1 MIGHWLTQHRLALT
15 QVLVRL
21 WRNPL
26 SLLMMAAV
34 IGVTLALPAML
45 YVILGSLQRFAG
57 DLDTP
62 PQISLFLAADA
73 SADTAKG
80 LTQRLDQHPAVA
92 SYRFI
97 ARDEAWRE
105 LQQNSG
111 LTDVASGLEQNPLP
125 DAFVIH
131 MENEDAAAMERLQQE
146 MQQWPGVE
154 HAQLDAAW
162 LKRLNSLLQLGNQL
176 ALVIAALLGFALLVV
191 TGNSIRL
198 QFMTQR
204 DEIELSRLIGATD
217 RFIRRPFLYAGTLY
231 GLAGGLAAL
240 LIVAAT
246 VWLFNQ
252 SIAEL
257 ARSYAADFSL
267 AMPGAEIAIALAG
280 GSAVLGWIGSYWAA
294 SRSLASIGKN

>member
-1 MIGHWLTQHRLALT
+1 MMHWLTQHRLALT
-15 QVLVRL
+15 QVLLRMQ
-21 WRNPL
+21 RNPL
-26 SLLMMAAV
+26 SLLLMGAV

-45 YVILGSLQRFAG
+45 YLILGSVQHFAG

-62 PQISLFLAADA
+62 PQISLFLATDA
-73 SADTAKG
+73 PADTAKQ
-80 LTQRLDQHPAVA
+80 LTQRLTQHPGVA
-92 SYRFI
+92 AYRFV

-105 LQQNSG
+105 LQQRSG
-111 LTDVASGLEQNPLP
+111 LTDIAGGLEENPLP
-125 DAFVIH
+125 DAFVVRAQS
-131 MENEDAAAMERLQQE
+131 EDPAAMQQLQKE
-146 MQQWPGVE
+146 MQQWPGVQ
-154 HAQLDAAW
+154 HVQLDAAW
-162 LKRLNSLLQLGNQL
+162 LKRLHSLLQLGNQL

-217 RFIRRPFLYAGTLY
+217 RFIRRPFLYAGALY

-240 LIVAAT
+240 LLLSAT

-257 ARSYAADFSL
+257 AQTYAADFRL
-267 AMPGAEIAIALAG
+267 AMPAGELGLALAG
-280 GSAVLGWIGSYWAA
+280 GSSLLGWIGAYWAA
-294 SRSLASIGKN
+294 SRSLAGIAKN

>member
-15 QVLVRL
+15 QVLLRM

-73 SADTAKG
+73 SADTAKL
-80 LTQRLDQHPAVA
+80 LTQRLDRHAAVA

-97 ARDEAWRE
+97 ARDDAWRE
-105 LQQNSG
+105 LQQSSG
-111 LTDVASGLEQNPLP
+111 LADIAGGLEQNPLP

-131 MENEDAAAMERLQQE
+131 MESEDPAAMERLQQE

-162 LKRLNSLLQLGNQL
+162 LKRLNALLQLGNQL

-204 DEIELSRLIGATD
+204 AEIELSRLIGATD

-240 LIVAAT
+240 LIVTAT

-267 AMPGAEIAIALAG
+267 TMPGGEIAIALAG

-294 SRSLASIGKN
+294 SRSLASIS

>member
-15 QVLVRL
+15 QVLLRL

-62 PQISLFLAADA
+62 PQISLFLAADV
-73 SADTAKG
+73 SADASKA
-80 LTQRLDQHPAVA
+80 LTQRLEQHPAVA

-97 ARDEAWRE
+97 ARDDAWRE
-105 LQQNSG
+105 LQQSSG
-111 LTDVASGLEQNPLP
+111 LADVASGLEQNPLP

-131 MENEDAAAMERLQQE
+131 MNSEDPAAMERLQQE

-231 GLAGGLAAL
+231 GVAGGLAAL

-257 ARSYAADFSL
+257 ARTYAADFRL

-280 GSAVLGWIGSYWAA
+280 GSAILGWIGSYWAA
-294 SRSLASIGKN
+294 SRSLAEIGNG